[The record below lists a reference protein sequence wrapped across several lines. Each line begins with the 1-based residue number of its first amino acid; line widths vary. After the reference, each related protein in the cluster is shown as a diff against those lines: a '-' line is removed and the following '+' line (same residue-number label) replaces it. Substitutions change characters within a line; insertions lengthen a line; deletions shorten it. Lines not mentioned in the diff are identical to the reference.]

1 MEIMVCEQY
10 AGWLAKLK
18 DRQAKARIVLKIR
31 QIGIAG
37 ISVADYKSVGG
48 GVNEFRFHFGAGYRV
63 YFAVRGDEVLLL
75 LAGGDKTS
83 QARDIKKAQAILSE
97 LRKENKW

>member
-1 MEIMVCEQY
+1 M
-10 AGWLAKLK
+10 
-18 DRQAKARIVLKIR
+18 
-31 QIGIAG
+31 
-37 ISVADYKSVGG
+37 ADYKSVSG

-63 YFAVRGDEVLLL
+63 YFAVRGGEVLLL
-75 LAGGDKTS
+75 LAGGDKAS